1 MEMCDIFLEI
11 LLCFFVNPLFEIME
25 IERIWVLYLSS
36 NKPFVVALEII
47 ADFLAVEDSVN
58 HMATK

>member
-1 MEMCDIFLEI
+1 MEMCNIFLEI

-25 IERIWVLYLSS
+25 IECIWVLYLPS
-36 NKPFVVALEII
+36 NKPFVVTLEII
-47 ADFLAVEDSVN
+47 ADFLAIKDSVD